1 MTLYYT
7 SILDLLTFTSQ
18 AAGGIPYNMVIDRG
32 ENAKEEYFQRSL
44 LNIRKWREG
53 PGKMAGR
60 SPSGEPNQFLPIMSP
75 IDKLRLELDEV
86 WPQVK
91 ICALAIPGYP
101 CLRFCVVT
109 CLDITFTY
117 HPTICCT
124 TSVHTFRIDLPCIC
138 CGMSIT
144 TTL

>member
-7 SILDLLTFTSQ
+7 FILHLFILTSQ
-18 AAGGIPYNMVIDRG
+18 VAGGIPYNMMIDRG

-44 LNIRKWREG
+44 LNIRKLREG
-53 PGKMAGR
+53 PGKMAGW

-75 IDKLRLELDEV
+75 IDKLRLELDDV

-101 CLRFCVVT
+101 
-109 CLDITFTY
+109 
-117 HPTICCT
+117 
-124 TSVHTFRIDLPCIC
+124 
-138 CGMSIT
+138 
-144 TTL
+144 